1 MSVLKFWFLKFWWLG
16 EYEFKNYLWASVS
29 PLVKQLIP
37 CILRLCDVTDGEWHG
52 WNLDWALMEEL

>member
-1 MSVLKFWFLKFWWLG
+1 MSVLKFWWLG

-52 WNLDWALMEEL
+52 WNLDWAFMEEL